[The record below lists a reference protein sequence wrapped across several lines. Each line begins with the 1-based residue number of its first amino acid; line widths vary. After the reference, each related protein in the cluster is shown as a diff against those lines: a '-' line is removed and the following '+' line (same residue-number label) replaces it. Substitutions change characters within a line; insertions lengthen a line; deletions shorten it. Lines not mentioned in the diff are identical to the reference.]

1 MKLSCF
7 HKSRKSCM
15 YRVKGLNFPSLY
27 TIEFRF
33 QFFKDEQVPFPT
45 KDLSQSTEDL
55 REDPIVIKFTQ
66 KGKIP

>member
-7 HKSRKSCM
+7 HKSRKSCV

-33 QFFKDEQVPFPT
+33 QFLKDEQVPFPT
-45 KDLSQSTEDL
+45 KDLSQSTEA
-55 REDPIVIKFTQ
+55 
-66 KGKIP
+66 